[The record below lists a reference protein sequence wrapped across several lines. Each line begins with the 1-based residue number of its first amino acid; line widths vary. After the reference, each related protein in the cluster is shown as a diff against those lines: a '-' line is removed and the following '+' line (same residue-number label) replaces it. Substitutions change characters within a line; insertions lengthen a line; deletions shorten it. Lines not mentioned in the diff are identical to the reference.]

1 MKQDLVPAS
10 ISLHGG
16 WSSIFR
22 ICLLAAFGLGF
33 CISASGP
40 AAEVPTGCLACHE
53 SIEPIV
59 NPDSGMAQAIEAF
72 AEMAG
77 DPAGC
82 AVCHGGDP
90 AAATKEQA
98 HQGKAFYPD
107 PGSPWINA
115 QTCGQC
121 HDELVK
127 TQWNSLMMTEAGK
140 IQGATWAFGSLEGY
154 DHRWGNYDANNLGER
169 QKSLVTED
177 YCAYMDRLKIAE
189 PQVFPDKMTSV
200 PDAPTDM
207 ASLAHHPEQAVF
219 TYLRGD
225 CLRCHLAVKGR
236 QVRGDYRGMGCSA
249 CHIPYGNEGFYEGG
263 DEAIPTDKPGHMLVH
278 SIQATREAKVTV
290 NDKQY
295 SGIPVETCNSCH
307 DRGKRIGVSYQ
318 GLMESA
324 YASPYT
330 EGGGGQI
337 GLHTKHYIAM
347 KEDVHYLKGMFCQDC
362 HTSVDVHG
370 DGYLAGTN
378 LAQVEIECTD
388 CHGTPQAYPWELPLG
403 YGDEFAQVS
412 VGTARGVARELPTAL
427 HRGTGYQNDQ
437 GYLRTARGN
446 PFTNVVRKGNTVIVH
461 TAAGNDIELRPL
473 KLLLKNDELELE
485 AKVAMDN
492 VKAHIDK
499 TECYSCHSS
508 WAPQCYGCHVKIDY
522 SQGKRSF
529 DWIAAGHEHKDSN
542 FAADAGEQDYDT
554 FMPGEIKETRSY
566 LRWETPALAING
578 EGRVTPVMPGC
589 QVSAT
594 VIGADGETILKNHIF
609 RTLPESEG
617 SGAQGQLGIDM
628 SPVQPHTVGEAR
640 PCHSCHLS
648 EKAAGYG
655 IAGGRLNREPNEPV
669 IVDLMTADAQ
679 ILPAG
684 VQTQIE
690 AIPALTADWSRFVTE
705 DGKQL
710 QTVGSH
716 FSLSRPLSNEQRRHM
731 DRQGVC
737 LACHKEIPDKSL
749 AAGFL
754 HHVAEY
760 AGQLPKTAEQHNN
773 LVHKILM
780 ITAWGQLLA
789 VAGGAMA
796 GLLCCILWFR
806 IRQRRHG
813 RPKGNAV

>member
-1 MKQDLVPAS
+1 MD
-10 ISLHGG
+10 
-16 WSSIFR
+16 
-22 ICLLAAFGLGF
+22 
-33 CISASGP
+33 
-40 AAEVPTGCLACHE
+40 
-53 SIEPIV
+53 
-59 NPDSGMAQAIEAF
+59 PDSEMMQAIDVF
-72 AEMAG
+72 AEMAD

-82 AVCHGGDP
+82 TVCHGGDP
-90 AAATKEQA
+90 KAATKEQA
-98 HQGKAFYPD
+98 HLGKAFYPD
-107 PGSPWINA
+107 PGSSWINA
-115 QTCGQC
+115 LTCGQC

-154 DHRWGNYDANNLGER
+154 DHRWANYDANNPGER
-169 QKSLVTED
+169 EKSLVTED

-207 ASLAHHPEQAVF
+207 AHLADHPEQAVF

-236 QVRGDYRGMGCSA
+236 QRRGDYRGMGCSA

-263 DEAIPTDKPGHMLVH
+263 DEAIPKDKPGHMLVH
-278 SIQATREAKVTV
+278 TIQATREAKVTV

-295 SGIPVETCNSCH
+295 SGIAVETCNSCH

-324 YASPYT
+324 YTSPYT
-330 EGGGGQI
+330 EGGQGQV

-347 KEDVHYLKGMFCQDC
+347 KEDVHYRKGMFCQDC

-370 DGYLAGTN
+370 DGFLAGSN
-378 LAQVEIECTD
+378 LAQVEIECAD

-403 YGDEFAQVS
+403 YGDEFAQAS
-412 VGTARGVARELPTAL
+412 DGTARGVATKLPAAL
-427 HRGTGYQNDQ
+427 HRGTGYRNDE

-461 TAAGNDIELRPL
+461 TAAGKDIELKPL
-473 KLLLKNDELELE
+473 KLLLDQNELELE

-499 TECYSCHSS
+499 SECYSCHSS

-522 SQGKRSF
+522 SDGKKSF
-529 DWIAAGHEHKDSN
+529 DWVAAGHQHKDDKS
-542 FAADAGEQDYDT
+542 AADAGEADYET
-554 FMPGEIKETRSY
+554 FMPGEIKEMRSY

-594 VIGADGETILKNHIF
+594 VIGADGETILQNHIF

-628 SPVQPHTVGEAR
+628 SPVQPHTVGQAR

-648 EKAAGYG
+648 EKALGYG
-655 IAGGRLNREPNEPV
+655 IEGGRLNRKPNEAV
-669 IVDLMTADAQ
+669 IVDLMTADEQ

-690 AIPALTADWSRFVTE
+690 AIAGLTADWSRFVTE

-716 FSLSRPLSNEQRRHM
+716 FSLSRPLNNEERQHI

-737 LACHKEIPDKSL
+737 LSCHKEIPDESL

-754 HHVAEY
+754 HHVAKY
-760 AGQLPKTAEQHNN
+760 TGQLPRTPKKHNS
-773 LVHKILM
+773 LIHKIL
-780 ITAWGQLLA
+780 IIAAWGQLLA
-789 VAGGAMA
+789 VVAGTLM
-796 GLLCCILWFR
+796 GLACCIWFFR
-806 IRQRRHG
+806 IRRRRHG
-813 RPKGNAV
+813 RLRENIA

>member
-1 MKQDLVPAS
+1 MD
-10 ISLHGG
+10 
-16 WSSIFR
+16 
-22 ICLLAAFGLGF
+22 
-33 CISASGP
+33 
-40 AAEVPTGCLACHE
+40 
-53 SIEPIV
+53 
-59 NPDSGMAQAIEAF
+59 PDSEMMQAIEMF
-72 AEMAG
+72 AEMAD
-77 DPAGC
+77 DPVGC
-82 AVCHGGDP
+82 TVCHGGDTT
-90 AAATKEQA
+90 AATKEKA
-98 HQGKAFYPD
+98 HGGKAFYPD

-115 QTCGQC
+115 LTCGQC

-127 TQWNSLMMTEAGK
+127 AQWNSLMMTEAGK

-154 DHRWGNYDANNLGER
+154 DHRWANYDANNPSER
-169 QKSLVTED
+169 ETSLVTED

-207 ASLAHHPEQAVF
+207 AHLADHPEQAVF

-236 QVRGDYRGMGCSA
+236 QRRGDYRGMGCSA

-263 DEAIPTDKPGHMLVH
+263 DETIPKDEPGHMLVH

-324 YASPYT
+324 YTSPYT
-330 EGGGGQI
+330 KDGREQI

-347 KEDVHYLKGMFCQDC
+347 KEDVHYRKGMFCQDC

-370 DGYLAGTN
+370 DGYLAGSN
-378 LAQVEIECTD
+378 LAQVEIECAD

-403 YGDEFAQVS
+403 YGDEFAQAS
-412 VGTARGVARELPTAL
+412 DGTARGVARKLPAAL
-427 HRGTGYQNDQ
+427 HRGTGYRNDE

-461 TAAGNDIELRPL
+461 TAAGKDIELKPL
-473 KLLLKNDELELE
+473 KLLLDQNELKLD

-522 SQGKRSF
+522 SDGKKSF
-529 DWIAAGHEHKDSN
+529 DWIAAGHQHKDNKS
-542 FAADAGEQDYDT
+542 AADAGEADYDT
-554 FMPGEIKETRSY
+554 FMPGEIKEMRSY

-594 VIGADGETILKNHIF
+594 VIGADGETILQNHIF

-617 SGAQGQLGIDM
+617 SGAKGQLGIDM
-628 SPVQPHTVGEAR
+628 SPVQPHTVGQAR

-648 EKAAGYG
+648 EKALGYG
-655 IAGGRLNREPNEPV
+655 IEGGRLNREPNEAV

-679 ILPAG
+679 VLPTG

-690 AIPALTADWSRFVTE
+690 AIPGLTADWSRFVTE

-716 FSLSRPLSNEQRRHM
+716 FSLSRPLNNEERRHI

-737 LACHKEIPDKSL
+737 LACHKEIPDGTL
-749 AAGFL
+749 ATGFL
-754 HHVAEY
+754 HHVAKY
-760 AGQLPKTAEQHNN
+760 AGQLPKTPKKHNSMI
-773 LVHKILM
+773 HKILM
-780 ITAWGQLLA
+780 IAAWGQLLT
-789 VAGGAMA
+789 VVTGTLA
-796 GLLCCILWFR
+796 GLACCVWFFR
-806 IRQRRHG
+806 IRRRRHG
-813 RPKGNAV
+813 RNRENVA